1 MSTVFWVLPLAGY
14 VVIATMTWR
23 RAAWAFAD
31 KERLD
36 PQERFT
42 TFEIIWGLVAGAV
55 FASVWP
61 LTLVIYAVRTR
72 GIPLLGSHFLLPPSH
87 IRLEQQAGRT
97 EERERRIAELERQTE
112 IR

>member
-1 MSTVFWVLPLAGY
+1 MTTLYWLLPAACYL
-14 VVIATMTWR
+14 VIATMIWR

-36 PQERFT
+36 PLQRFT
-42 TFEIIWGLVAGAV
+42 SFEIIWGLLAGAL

-61 LTLVIYAVRTR
+61 LTLSFYAIRR
-72 GIPLLGSHFLLPPSH
+72 HGIPLLGSHFLLPPTE
-87 IRLEQQAGRT
+87 IRLEQQARRS
-97 EERERRIAELERQTE
+97 EERARRIAELERQAE